1 MSNPHKLAVGQKLW
15 FVEIDLDACYEG
27 PGGTLLITSE
37 ATGEEV
43 EIPATGH
50 PRYVFTEVNGPIRPG
65 MVISHICG
73 RRTCLNPRHM
83 RLVDPKERA
92 RR

>member
-1 MSNPHKLAVGQKLW
+1 MA
-15 FVEIDLDACYEG
+15 EIDLDACYEG
-27 PGGTLLITSE
+27 PGGTLVITDR
-37 ATGEEV
+37 ATGVET

-65 MVISHICG
+65 MVIDHICG

-83 RLVDPKERA
+83 RLCTMTERA
-92 RR
+92 GR